1 MRGDGPGCSF
11 ESRTRSRSPISA
23 RIAALWSA
31 LRFRAFRMKS
41 TSQVVA
47 AQRKYAGAGESF
59 RPESTKVNLRG
70 PYFGGC
76 SSPFNQPVALPDF
89 SGSGRSH
96 SKHWNVRCPLPPG
109 GSARINNSPQWGQ
122 VGRLARPITI
132 SFRLSEN
139 PSIPE
144 EDQSPES
151 TR

>member
-1 MRGDGPGCSF
+1 MGSVDSPYVL
-11 ESRTRSRSPISA
+11 ESTLETLIRVLESHERTRR
-23 RIAALWSA
+23 
-31 LRFRAFRMKS
+31 
-41 TSQVVA
+41 
-47 AQRKYAGAGESF
+47 
-59 RPESTKVNLRG
+59 

-76 SSPFNQPVALPDF
+76 SSLFNQPVTLSVF
-89 SGSGRSH
+89 SGSGPSQ